1 MNIKEKKNLKFRNQL
16 ESLNS
21 DDSQYKSESIQ
32 KDYPAIKTTNNV
44 TSLFDTRTSKKET
57 KPNSVHAKRIKT
69 SKSQSKNKKTKK
81 NDKFFLKDDKIELYK
96 INKKSKNNKNMKD
109 IISQATE
116 KGNIN
121 STNNIL
127 NYNSITDNREIDKTS
142 DSKNYT
148 INNTLNNISVYSTQ
162 CLNDEKIPRLHR
174 QYYFLDNKEVEK
186 RRIDLLRTSYNFN
199 KFNNQRG
206 IIRMINRFKNKEEL
220 EAAKIEYRKKYD
232 QFTYKKRIPTKVAFG
247 KGTTNEL
254 IEINNNYNFNK
265 KRKQQRIKKIK
276 ISEKINDLFKNGFNI
291 QTEKKLFIN
300 KSHRS
305 NENKKQI
312 FITNSNWNSSSPKD
326 SFGNQ
331 IYPVFAK
338 HKILKN
344 ILPKEVDYNTKTT
357 INDII
362 NNEIHPLL
370 RYQKKIMTQSS
381 NLISQEL
388 NVLFA
393 KYISLSKIK
402 SDKEVITK
410 RKDILI
416 ELSRDEKFIEL
427 MKTLIGKDKEKEKEL
442 QDKMNEEEKK
452 KKLMRRKYLL
462 NRFKK
467 VILLACDKMKK
478 YNIDIHI
485 FYSLMKVNKD
495 DENYQK
501 EFVKKGQYLFRVIK
515 ARDID
520 EMINVIN
527 QNNFLVAYKDEFNQI
542 PLHICAKRNIYE
554 VIAFLLS
561 RLSPIDAQDESGRTA
576 LMIAAQNN
584 YLEFVTILLFE
595 NANPKIKDIN
605 KHMASDLTT
614 DEKIRFILKRAEAL
628 HNLKL
633 FIEGKNLQKII
644 VNGLDYLYKKELEIH
659 YEKWINKGLKIV
671 KDAASFI

>member
-81 NDKFFLKDDKIELYK
+81 NGKFLLKDDKIELYK

-312 FITNSNWNSSSPKD
+312 FITNSNWNNSSPKD

-561 RLSPIDAQDESGRTA
+561 RLSPIDAQDESARTA
-576 LMIAAQNN
+576 
-584 YLEFVTILLFE
+584 
-595 NANPKIKDIN
+595 
-605 KHMASDLTT
+605 
-614 DEKIRFILKRAEAL
+614 
-628 HNLKL
+628 
-633 FIEGKNLQKII
+633 
-644 VNGLDYLYKKELEIH
+644 
-659 YEKWINKGLKIV
+659 
-671 KDAASFI
+671 